1 MSFIQSREHLN
12 NRPVAQK
19 YDKIEIKYNY
29 NTTVTSNHQLTTT
42 TKMEQAKI
50 LETLIIRKSILL
62 WRKNPTIKS
71 WDAIFNKN
79 HTPVLL
85 LYNTI
90 YNNKNISLASQQQL
104 DDYMNSATQFY
115 EKETFQSYI
124 ESKLQGSSKNNRTQ
138 YNQDMQDPVF
148 KNNLYAKYQKNEQLK
163 SIKNRIIQE
172 MLKYTINRVP
182 NLPI

>member
-1 MSFIQSREHLN
+1 MSFIQSKEHLN
-12 NRPVAQK
+12 NNTPLAEK
-19 YDKIEIKYNY
+19 DDKIEIKIIY
-29 NTTVTSNHQLTTT
+29 NTITRHQQQHTI
-42 TKMEQAKI
+42 MEQVKI
-50 LETLIIRKSILL
+50 LEILIIRKSILL

-85 LYNTI
+85 LYNNI

-115 EKETFQSYI
+115 EKETFQSYV

-138 YNQDMQDPVF
+138 YNEDMQDPVF